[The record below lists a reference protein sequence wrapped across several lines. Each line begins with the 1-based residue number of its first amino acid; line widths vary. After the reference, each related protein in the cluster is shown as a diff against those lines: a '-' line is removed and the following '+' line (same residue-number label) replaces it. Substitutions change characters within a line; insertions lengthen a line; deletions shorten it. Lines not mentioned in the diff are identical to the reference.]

1 MYEMHV
7 VVRVGVI
14 EESFRKLLKE
24 GWVKA
29 ELAVMGKRDSKESVT
44 TPD

>member
-14 EESFRKLLKE
+14 KESFRKLLKE
-24 GWVKA
+24 GVNKGRISSNG
-29 ELAVMGKRDSKESVT
+29 EER
-44 TPD
+44 